1 MAQMTASGFLL
12 QRLVEWGV
20 KRIYGYP
27 GDGINGLL
35 GALEEFK
42 DKLEF
47 VQVRHEEMAAF
58 MACAHAKF
66 TAEVGV
72 CMATSGPGA
81 IHLLNGLYDAKNDH
95 VPVVAIV
102 GQAATTA
109 LGGSYQQEVDL
120 QTLFRDVSEY
130 DATIMSTTATR
141 HVVDRAFRTAAGM
154 RGVATIIFPK
164 DLQEETYEPPPEK
177 HNTVHSGVGYSR
189 PVIFPQ
195 EHDLRRAAEILNG
208 AEKVAMLVGAGA
220 KHAFN
225 EIVAV
230 ADKLQACCAKAL
242 LGKDVLPDDLPWVT
256 GTIGLLGTRPSS
268 DIMRECDALLMIG
281 TSFPYAEFLPKD
293 GSARAVQIDIDP
305 RNLGLRYPA
314 EVNLEGDAAPTLKAL
329 LPHLESKEDGAW
341 RESIKKNKE
350 DWYGIEERRAH
361 ITADPINPMLLFYSL
376 NQRIPSNAIVTG
388 DAGTPTNWMARFV
401 MVRRGMKMSL
411 SGSLATMGSAVPY
424 AIAAKFAFP
433 DRPVISLSGDGA
445 MQMNG
450 INELITVYH
459 YWKRWSDPRI
469 IFFVLNNTDLNQV
482 TWEQRI
488 LAGAPRNMQTQP
500 LPDFPYA
507 AFGESLGFMGIRV
520 NRPEQIDE
528 AWERA
533 LGANRPV
540 VFEALA
546 NEDIATLPPHIT
558 REQAMHFLR
567 AVPKDPDAA
576 GVIKESLK
584 QVLTGILPGG
594 KRQQPTASE

>member
-1 MAQMTASGFLL
+1 MAQMTASSFLL
-12 QRLVEWGV
+12 TRLTEWGV

-42 DKLEF
+42 DRIEF
-47 VQVRHEEMAAF
+47 IQVRHEEMAAF

-66 TAEVGV
+66 TGEVGV

-81 IHLLNGLYDAKNDH
+81 IHLLNGLYDAKMDH
-95 VPVVAIV
+95 TPVVAIV

-120 QTLFRDVSEY
+120 QTLFADVCEY
-130 DATIMSTTATR
+130 HATISSTTATR
-141 HVVDRAFRTAAGM
+141 HVVDRAFRTAEGT
-154 RGVATIIFPK
+154 RSVAAIIFPK
-164 DLQEETYEPPPEK
+164 DLQEESYSPPPEK
-177 HNTVHSGVGYSR
+177 HNTIHSGVGYAR
-189 PVIFPQ
+189 PVVVPQ
-195 EHDLRRAAEILNG
+195 DQDLRRAAEVLNG
-208 AEKVAMLVGAGA
+208 ATKVAMLIGAGA
-220 KHAFN
+220 KNAST
-225 EIVAV
+225 EVITI
-230 ADKLQACCAKAL
+230 ADRLQACCAKAL

-268 DIMRECDALLMIG
+268 DIMTQCDALLMVG
-281 TSFPYAEFLPKD
+281 TSFPYAEFLPKE
-293 GSARAVQIDIDP
+293 GRARGVQIDIDP
-305 RNLGLRYPA
+305 RYLGLRYPA
-314 EVNLEGDAAPTLKAL
+314 EVNLVGDAAPTLKAL
-329 LPHLESKEDGAW
+329 LPHLNQKEDGSW
-341 RESIKKNKE
+341 REEIKANKE
-350 DWYGIEERRAH
+350 DWYAIEERRAH
-361 ITADPINPMLLFYSL
+361 IAADPINPELLFFSL
-376 NQRIPSNAIVTG
+376 NERIPSNAIVTG

-401 MVRRGMKMSL
+401 MIRRGMKMSL

-459 YWKRWSDPRI
+459 YWKQWSDPRI

-488 LAGAPRNMQTQP
+488 LSGSPRNMQTQP

-507 AFGESLGFMGIRV
+507 AFGESLGFIGIRV
-520 NRPEQIDE
+520 RRPDQVDD

-533 LGANRPV
+533 LKADRPV
-540 VFEALA
+540 VFEAFA
-546 NEDIATLPPHIT
+546 NEDVATLPPHIT
-558 REQAMHFLR
+558 REQALHFFKAL
-567 AVPKDPDAA
+567 PKDPDVG
-576 GVIKESLK
+576 GVLRESIK
-584 QVLTGILPGG
+584 QVLSGVLPG
-594 KRQQPTASE
+594 KTPSSD

>member
-1 MAQMTASGFLL
+1 MAQTASGFLL
-12 QRLVEWGV
+12 QRLVDWGV

-35 GALEEFK
+35 GALEKFE
-42 DKLEF
+42 DALEF

-66 TAEVGV
+66 TGEVGV

-81 IHLLNGLYDAKNDH
+81 IHLLNGLYDAKNDNA
-95 VPVVAIV
+95 PVVAIV

-130 DATIMSTTATR
+130 NATIASTSATR
-141 HVVDRAFRTAAGM
+141 HIVDRAFRTAAGM

-164 DLQEETYEPPPEK
+164 DLQEESYAPPPEK
-177 HNTVHSGVGYSR
+177 HNTLHSGVGYSR
-189 PVIFPQ
+189 PVVVPQ
-195 EHDLRRAAEILNG
+195 PEDLRRAAELLNG
-208 AEKVAMLVGAGA
+208 ASKVAILAGAGA
-220 KHAFN
+220 KHASR
-225 EIVAV
+225 ELIAV
-230 ADKLQACCAKAL
+230 SDKLQGCCAKAL

-268 DIMRECDALLMIG
+268 DIMSQCDALLMVG
-281 TSFPYAEFLPKD
+281 TNFPYAEFLPKE
-293 GSARAVQIDIDP
+293 GSARAVQIDLDA
-305 RNLGLRYPA
+305 RNLGLRYPV
-314 EVNLEGDAAPTLKAL
+314 EINLEGDAAATLRAL
-329 LPHLESKEDGAW
+329 EPLLERKSDAAW
-341 RESIKKNKE
+341 RERIAKNKAE
-350 DWYGIEERRAH
+350 WYDVESARAH
-361 ITADPINPMLLFYSL
+361 QTAEPVNPMLYFYAL
-376 NQRIPSNAIVTG
+376 NERIPANAIVTG
-388 DAGTPTNWMARFV
+388 DAGTPTNWMARFI

-469 IFFVLNNTDLNQV
+469 VFFVLNNTDLNQV

-488 LAGAPRNMQTQP
+488 LSGSPRNMQTQP

-507 AFGESLGFMGIRV
+507 AFGESLGFESIRV
-520 NRPEQIDE
+520 NRPEQIEE
-528 AWERA
+528 AWQRA

-546 NEDIATLPPHIT
+546 NEDVATLPPHIT
-558 REQAMHFLR
+558 REQAMHFLK
-567 AVPKDPDAA
+567 AVPKDPDAR
-576 GVIKESLK
+576 GVIKESVK
-584 QVLTGILPGG
+584 QLISGIMPG
-594 KRQQPTASE
+594 